1 MKSEADASG
10 QTFGQKVEEFL
21 RFAADLAERAQFALS
36 VSDEEEDTVD
46 PLERY
51 FASIQGH
58 DAGTRV
64 SFGGG
69 RTPRIS
75 EVVSTAHGGTGT
87 ATRERLQSRLDDTG
101 AAPRG
106 KSPDGWTVRP
116 P

>member
-51 FASIQGH
+51 FAS
-58 DAGTRV
+58 V
-64 SFGGG
+64 
-69 RTPRIS
+69 
-75 EVVSTAHGGTGT
+75 
-87 ATRERLQSRLDDTG
+87 LD
-101 AAPRG
+101 
-106 KSPDGWTVRP
+106 
-116 P
+116 